1 MRFTQSLKKNYQF
14 GFVYNKGKSVADKY
28 LVLYA
33 VRNKRNPDINRL
45 GITVSKK
52 VGKSVVRS
60 RVTRLIKESY
70 RLSERYVATGF
81 DIVVLARVGSS
92 AASYGEINK
101 SLLNLLKRQN
111 LIKQPKPA
119 VLKEGADSCKE

>member
-1 MRFTQSLKKNYQF
+1 MEFTQSIKKNTQF
-14 GFVYNKGKSVADKY
+14 GYVYNKGKSMANRL

-33 VRNKRNPDINRL
+33 VKNKKALEENRL

-70 RLSERYVATGF
+70 RLNESRIRPGYWL
-81 DIVVLARVGSS
+81 VVIARVQ
-92 AASYGEINK
+92 AKDASYHEMEKALCHLLRKQGLLREEKKTVQAAKGE
-101 SLLNLLKRQN
+101 
-111 LIKQPKPA
+111 
-119 VLKEGADSCKE
+119 EG